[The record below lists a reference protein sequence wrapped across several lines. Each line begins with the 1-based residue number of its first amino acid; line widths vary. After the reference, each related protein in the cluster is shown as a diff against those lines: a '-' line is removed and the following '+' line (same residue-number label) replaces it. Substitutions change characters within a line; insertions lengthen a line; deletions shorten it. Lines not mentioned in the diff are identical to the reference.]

1 VQQAT
6 IWRRVLGV
14 GDGTVVEAVEYDSER
29 DAVIAA
35 VRPRACRRSGR
46 RRFVLGCG
54 RCGAPSPKYDDGEG
68 RREWRGLDL
77 GECKVYLEADAP
89 RVSCAVHGVVV
100 ARVPWARHGARLT
113 RDLENTIAWLSVR
126 TAKMVVVGL
135 LRVAWRTVG
144 AIVDRVVAEDRA
156 RKDPFDGLR
165 RIGIDEISYKRG
177 QRYLMVVV
185 DHDSGRLVWAGKDR
199 SKKTLHEFFDLLG
212 EARCRKV
219 KLVSADAAEF
229 IGTVVRDRCPKARI
243 CIDPFHVVAWATRA
257 LDDVRRDVW
266 NQARRNGQRAH
277 AKELKGARFALWK
290 NPEDL
295 TENQQAKLSWI
306 STTNAKLYR
315 AYLLKEQLR
324 QAFKVKGWRGV
335 RLLEKWLDWAC
346 RCRIGPFVELSRK
359 IRKNLTGIKA
369 ALRHKLSNALV
380 ESTNTKLRV
389 LARMAYG
396 FADPDN
402 LIALALL
409 DRGGHCPPLP
419 GRPTAA

>member
-1 VQQAT
+1 VQKAT
-6 IWRRVLGV
+6 IWRRVLAV
-14 GDGTVVEAVEYDSER
+14 GDDTVVEAVEYDAER
-29 DAVIAA
+29 DAVVAA
-35 VRPRACRRSGR
+35 VRPRARRVSPGSY
-46 RRFVLGCG
+46 VLACG
-54 RCGAPSPKYDDGEG
+54 RCGALSPKYDDGEG

-77 GECKVYLEADAP
+77 GECKVYLEGDAP

-126 TAKMVVVGL
+126 TAKMVLVAL

-177 QRYLMVVV
+177 YRYLMVVV
-185 DHDSGRLVWAGKDR
+185 DHDTGRLVWAGKDR
-199 SKKTLHEFFDLLG
+199 EKKTLHEFFDLLG
-212 EARCRKV
+212 EQRCRKIR
-219 KLVSADAAEF
+219 LVSADAAEF
-229 IGTVVRDRCPKARI
+229 IGTVVAERCPRARI
-243 CIDPFHVVAWATRA
+243 CIDPFHVVAWATKA
-257 LDDVRRDVW
+257 LDEVRRQVW
-266 NQARRNGQRAH
+266 NEARRGGQRAH
-277 AKELKGARFALWK
+277 AKELKGCRFALWK

-295 TENQQAKLSWI
+295 TENQKAKLSWI
-306 STTNAKLYR
+306 AATNAKLYR

-324 QAFKVKGWRGV
+324 QVFRVKGWRGI
-335 RLLEKWLDWAC
+335 RLLEKWVQWAC
-346 RCRIGPFVELSRK
+346 RSRLDAFVELSRK
-359 IRKNLTGIKA
+359 IRKNLPGIKA

-419 GRPTAA
+419 GRPAAA